1 MRGAGS
7 PTAIFDDKLSKMADA
22 LKQMDRKKIFKLVDE
37 MSEDGAVADK
47 ALEKLCEDA
56 SNNEV
61 KIDAP
66 PRRKNAIKELLERIE
81 YQEKRSQYLY
91 KMISSGDLFLQL
103 EWAIPSSPL
112 KLAYIEDIMLMPV
125 DTMLRNTDDTD
136 HFTSLSQAFAQ
147 VEDIANG
154 FMALNLEWFPWIKIV
169 HGRNDPHKSKFFGY
183 GRSGWISGLRVFN
196 IAMMLLEDS
205 AIARH
210 ENSTAIRKHQ
220 VGVNAQTRVNQSVIN
235 EYKSKFEQQMTN
247 RTTDVYIGGTN
258 DFKYEGGTQN
268 IMTNVDDIMF
278 AFSILSIAVDYPIDL
293 LSGMIKKTASG
304 EELFRKE
311 IIVKRAVKSI
321 IKKENE
327 QILKPLIDR
336 ELLLSGSFG
345 DYRITTYP
353 SSFEDDSKRS
363 KRGLGEMAAF
373 VKAPSTFHL
382 ENNTEIPWEEEQGRI
397 EIDLAWMQK
406 MLEKYPDAAS
416 VLSGSVGMKDPEA
429 GNQGDSKSQEDQEE
443 RTTTPARGED
453 NDGDKTGGE

>member
-7 PTAIFDDKLSKMADA
+7 PTSIFDDKLSKMADA
-22 LKQMDRKKIFKLVDE
+22 LKQMDRKKIFQLVSE

-47 ALEKLCEDA
+47 SLEKLCGDA

-61 KIDAP
+61 KIDAA
-66 PRRKNAIKELLERIE
+66 PRRKAMIKDMLERIG

-91 KMISSGDLFLQL
+91 KMVSDGDIFLQL
-103 EWAIPSSPL
+103 EWARPSTKT
-112 KLAYIEDIMLMPV
+112 KLAYIADIMLMPV
-125 DTMLRNTDDTD
+125 DTMLRNVDDAD
-136 HFTSLSQAFAQ
+136 RFTSPSQSFAQ

-205 AIARH
+205 AIMRH
-210 ENSTAIRKHQ
+210 ENSGAIRKHR
-220 VGVNAQTRVNQSVIN
+220 VGVNAQTRVDQSVIN
-235 EYKSKFEQQMTN
+235 EYKSKFEQQMNN
-247 RTTDVYIGGTN
+247 RTTDVFIGGTN
-258 DFKYEGGTQN
+258 DFEYEGGTQN

-278 AFSILSIAVDYPIDL
+278 AFSILSIAIDYPIDL

-311 IIVKRAVKSI
+311 IVVKRAVKSI

-327 QILKPLIDR
+327 QILRPLIDR

-345 DYRITTYP
+345 EYRITTYP

-363 KRGLGEMAAF
+363 KRGLGEMEAF
-373 VKAPSTFHL
+373 VKAPSTFHG
-382 ENNTEIPWEEEQGRI
+382 ENNNEIPWEEEQKKI
-397 EIDLAWMQK
+397 EEDLRWIQK
-406 MLEKYPDAAS
+406 MSDKYPDAVS
-416 VLSGSVGMKDPEA
+416 VISGSTGRKDPEA
-429 GNQGDSKSQEDQEE
+429 GNQGDSKSQADQEE
-443 RTTTPARGED
+443 RSTTPARGED
-453 NDGDKTGGE
+453 NENKTGGEE